1 MARVL
6 STKRLAVAQRYS
18 KRLQALM
25 EKGYDIE
32 PLKTEIKKISGVTI
46 TKKGKVNISESVY
59 KKEGE
64 SIRKGL
70 EGIVK
75 TTKEHAKLVKKR
87 EKAKKYAKKYGE
99 AAEKRV
105 EKLADTFEMSKE
117 EFLERVNDV
126 EGVLVTKDGN
136 IIIDPELFNADT
148 RAALKAKIGSEK
160 EMLEDAK
167 KALLEEG
174 LSEGDI
180 EDLGRKGII
189 KKAREIQVFESD
201 TSVFKKF
208 YEVFDKENKGSVL
221 PQYGSSSRLNASSFD
236 ELYDSM
242 VELGHIVH
250 DTGYKNDYWSQK
262 KDVEKLIDKVKNL

>member
-25 EKGYDIE
+25 EKGYDVE
-32 PLKTEIKKISGVTI
+32 PLKTEISKIKGVTI

-64 SIRKGL
+64 AIRKGL

-87 EKAKKYAKKYGE
+87 EKAKKYGE

-117 EFLERVNDV
+117 EFLERVSDV

-160 EMLEDAK
+160 EMLEEAK
-167 KALLEEG
+167 EALLEEG

-180 EDLGRKGII
+180 EDLGKKGII

-221 PQYGSSSRLNASSFD
+221 PQYGSSSRLNPSSFD
-236 ELYDSM
+236 DLYDSM

-250 DTGYKNDYWSQK
+250 DSGYKNDYWAQK
-262 KDVEKLIDKVKNL
+262 KEVERLIDRVKNI